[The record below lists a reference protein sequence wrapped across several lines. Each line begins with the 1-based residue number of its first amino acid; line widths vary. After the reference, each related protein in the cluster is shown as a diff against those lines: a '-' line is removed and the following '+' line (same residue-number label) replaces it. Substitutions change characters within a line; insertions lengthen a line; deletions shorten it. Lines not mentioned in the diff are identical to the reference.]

1 MTTPV
6 TEEYA
11 DAVAAALR
19 ARRPSLN
26 PRRDAAM
33 SGAGVTLTLDE
44 QYEVLFGAAD
54 GAWGGDVVERAGGET
69 VMTGVS
75 LSAEVE
81 SADGEPDER
90 HLAAVADGVLAAC
103 AGFLFEKRAYRVG
116 ERVELVAPVERFSDF
131 TAEAGARG
139 RIEEL
144 DAESFLVSVR
154 MDEEIEGAK
163 EWDNCVV
170 WGGDAYYDF
179 PFDVRRISD

>member
-1 MTTPV
+1 VTMPV

-26 PRRDAAM
+26 PRRDAAL
-33 SGAGVTLTLDE
+33 SGAGVRVTLDE
-44 QYEVLFGAAD
+44 QYEVFFGAAD
-54 GAWGGDVVERAGGET
+54 GAWGGDVVELGGGEPMMADVT
-69 VMTGVS
+69 
-75 LSAEVE
+75 LSAEIE

-90 HLAAVADGVLAAC
+90 HLAAVADGILVAC
-103 AGFLFEKRAYRVG
+103 AGFLFEKRVYRVG
-116 ERVELVAPVERFSDF
+116 ERVELAAPVERFSDF

-144 DAESFLVSVR
+144 DAESFLVSVK
-154 MDEEIEGAK
+154 MDEEIEGAG

-170 WGGDAYYDF
+170 WSGESYYDF
-179 PFDVRRISD
+179 PFDVRRVAD